1 MCFLE
6 REKDVVK
13 KKMIKIILIG
23 MLFFTI
29 LNIAPALAAECP
41 TCNGVGRIV
50 CPECRGSGKIS
61 SGGQEGSCS
70 TCLGSGVVEATISNK
85 GTVGSLSDGKVI
97 VKGTFQNKESVGT
110 YGNVVAEVDG
120 SGTTYKS
127 PSERTYFP
135 PQQDVTVTL
144 TIDGITDNDYR
155 YLSGQIYLRVR
166 AKVTDVDDVA
176 CPDCAGTGTSSA
188 VIENCPNC
196 LGTGFITCPD
206 CLGTGIQTGTGG
218 TGSSGTQ
225 QAEVPAF
232 AFDSALIGVGV
243 VAAATVVVVVALKKR
258 KMTEKDLR
266 KLSSTEFQNW
276 VIQRLSGKA
285 ASARDSSM
293 GIDAYTT
300 GGKPVHIEQADNVG
314 RNAIERFAAA
324 MGRIKAMNGI
334 IIAFSFS
341 DDAYRGITRARLN
354 YRTEIRML
362 TAKELAER
370 KAAALI

>member
-1 MCFLE
+1 MHFTHLPCLSKIGFSHLIFHASTKLRKSIGSAGDVTTDRRFKTRISTLLTANLKRRAYNSSLCFLE
-6 REKDVVK
+6 REKDMVK

-23 MLFFTI
+23 ILFFTI

-70 TCLGSGVVEATISNK
+70 TCLGSGVVEATVSNK
-85 GTVGSLSDGKVI
+85 GTIGSLSDGKVI

-120 SGTTYKS
+120 SGTTYTS

-166 AKVTDVDDVA
+166 AKVSDVDDVA

-188 VIENCPNC
+188 VIEDCPN
-196 LGTGFITCPD
+196 
-206 CLGTGIQTGTGG
+206 
-218 TGSSGTQ
+218 
-225 QAEVPAF
+225 
-232 AFDSALIGVGV
+232 
-243 VAAATVVVVVALKKR
+243 
-258 KMTEKDLR
+258 
-266 KLSSTEFQNW
+266 LSLDF
-276 VIQRLSGKA
+276 
-285 ASARDSSM
+285 
-293 GIDAYTT
+293 
-300 GGKPVHIEQADNVG
+300 
-314 RNAIERFAAA
+314 
-324 MGRIKAMNGI
+324 
-334 IIAFSFS
+334 
-341 DDAYRGITRARLN
+341 
-354 YRTEIRML
+354 
-362 TAKELAER
+362 
-370 KAAALI
+370 

>member
-1 MCFLE
+1 
-6 REKDVVK
+6 VVK
-13 KKMIKIILIG
+13 KIMIKIILIG
-23 MLFFTI
+23 ILFFTI

-70 TCLGSGVVEATISNK
+70 RCLGSGEVEATVSNR

-97 VKGTFQNKESVGT
+97 VRGTFLNRESVGT

-120 SGTTYKS
+120 STTTYTS

-155 YLSGQIYLRVR
+155 YLSGQKFLLVS
-166 AKVTDVDDVA
+166 AKVTDVENVA

-188 VIENCPNC
+188 VIEDCSNC

-243 VAAATVVVVVALKKR
+243 VAAAAVVVVVALKRR

-293 GIDAYTT
+293 GIDAFTT

-362 TAKELAER
+362 TAKELVER
-370 KAAALI
+370 KAVALI